1 MDPARTP
8 PLQPRRGL
16 YAISSETADT
26 PALCDWAEAVV
37 SGGAVWLQYRDKSA
51 DQDRRETQ
59 AAALSALC
67 RRLDARFIVNDDVDL
82 ALACAADGVHL
93 GEDDVAFGTARARLP
108 ATIAVGVSCY
118 NDARRA
124 EQLAGAGADYLA
136 FGAFHASG
144 NKPQARVADI
154 ALLAGA
160 RHLGKP
166 LVAIGGIT
174 PDNGGRLIAA
184 GADLLAVIGGLT
196 GPPEQAHAAAGR
208 YAALFAATTP
218 H

>member
-1 MDPARTP
+1 MP
-8 PLQPRRGL
+8 PRSHRGL
-16 YAISSETADT
+16 YAISRETADT
-26 PALCDWAEAVV
+26 PALCAWAEAVI

-51 DQDRRETQ
+51 DQSRREGQ
-59 AAALSALC
+59 AEALSRLC
-67 RRLDARFIVNDDVDL
+67 RNLDARFIVNDDVEL

-93 GEDDVAFGTARARLP
+93 GEDDAALAVARSRLP
-108 ATIAVGVSCY
+108 ATGFVGVSCY

-124 EQLAGAGADYLA
+124 EQLAAAGADYLA
-136 FGAFHASG
+136 FGAFHASE

-154 ALLAGA
+154 GLLAGA

-184 GADLLAVIGGLT
+184 GADLLAVIGGLAGT
-196 GPPEQAHAAAGR
+196 PEQAHDAARR
-208 YAALFAATTP
+208 YAALFDASP
-218 H
+218 RP